1 MTEYNFFPDSNGKK
15 ILLDDVSKYS
25 ITLPDKAQT
34 ISEITKKNYQLVFPD
49 DDLSN
54 ITITDAMA
62 CVGGNTL
69 SFSNFFNKVIA
80 NEINTTRYQ
89 YLVHNMKEY
98 NRENIVFYNDNY
110 LNLMNKL
117 EQNIV
122 FIDPPWGGPI
132 YKSQYKMEIVLQ
144 DEAEKETN
152 IHEMVNIL
160 FENNSGTKMILF
172 KLPINHNIENF
183 KQSKYKYK
191 MICLKNMLLIMM
203 FKKDKEIEV

>member
-1 MTEYNFFPDSNGKK
+1 MERLKS
-15 ILLDDVSKYS
+15 LHR
-25 ITLPDKAQT
+25 
-34 ISEITKKNYQLVFPD
+34 
-49 DDLSN
+49 
-54 ITITDAMA
+54 
-62 CVGGNTL
+62 
-69 SFSNFFNKVIA
+69 FSNFFNKVIA

-172 KLPINHNIENF
+172 KLPINHNIDNF
-183 KQSKYKYK
+183 KQSRYKYK

-203 FKKDKEIEV
+203 FKKDKEIEA

>member
-1 MTEYNFFPDSNGKK
+1 MTEYNFFPDSSGKK

-34 ISEITKKNYQLVFPD
+34 ISEVTKKNYQLVFPD

-160 FENNSGTKMILF
+160 FENNSGTKMIIF

-183 KQSKYKYK
+183 KQSRYKYK

>member
-34 ISEITKKNYQLVFPD
+34 ISEVTKKNYQLVFPD

-69 SFSNFFNKVIA
+69 SFSNYFNKVIA

-98 NRENIVFYNDNY
+98 NRDNIVFYNDNY

-117 EQNIV
+117 EQQIV

-160 FENNSGTKMILF
+160 FENNSGTKMIIF

>member
-1 MTEYNFFPDSNGKK
+1 MAEYNFFPDSNGKK

-34 ISEITKKNYQLVFPD
+34 ISEVTKKNYQLVFPD

-69 SFSNFFNKVIA
+69 SFSNYFSKVIA

-160 FENNSGTKMILF
+160 FENNSGTKMIIF

-183 KQSKYKYK
+183 KQSRYKYK

>member
-25 ITLPDKAQT
+25 ITLPDKAHT
-34 ISEITKKNYQLVFPD
+34 ISEVTKKNYQLVFPD

-98 NRENIVFYNDNY
+98 NRDNIVFYNDNY

-160 FENNSGTKMILF
+160 FENNSGTKMIIF

-183 KQSKYKYK
+183 KQSRYKYK

>member
-160 FENNSGTKMILF
+160 FENNSGTKMIIF

-183 KQSKYKYK
+183 KQSRYKYK

>member
-1 MTEYNFFPDSNGKK
+1 MTEYNFFPESSGKK

-34 ISEITKKNYQLVFPD
+34 ISEVTKKNYQLVFPD

-160 FENNSGTKMILF
+160 FENNSGTKMIIF

>member
-1 MTEYNFFPDSNGKK
+1 MTEYNFFPESSGKK

-34 ISEITKKNYQLVFPD
+34 ISEVTKKNYQLVFPD

-117 EQNIV
+117 EQQIV

-160 FENNSGTKMILF
+160 FENNSGTKMIIF

>member
-34 ISEITKKNYQLVFPD
+34 ISEVTKKNYQLVFPD

-172 KLPINHNIENF
+172 KLPINHNIDNF
-183 KQSKYKYK
+183 KQSRYKYK

-203 FKKDKEIEV
+203 FKKDKEIEA

>member
-1 MTEYNFFPDSNGKK
+1 MTEYNFFPDSSGKK

-34 ISEITKKNYQLVFPD
+34 ISEVTKKNYQLVFPD

-89 YLVHNMKEY
+89 YLIHNMKEY

-160 FENNSGTKMILF
+160 FENNSGTKMIIF

-183 KQSKYKYK
+183 KQSRYKYK

>member
-1 MTEYNFFPDSNGKK
+1 MTEYNFFPDSSGKK

-34 ISEITKKNYQLVFPD
+34 ISEVTKKNYQLVFPD

-89 YLVHNMKEY
+89 YLIHNMKEY

-117 EQNIV
+117 EQQIV

-160 FENNSGTKMILF
+160 FENNSGTKMIIF

-183 KQSKYKYK
+183 KQSRYKYK

>member
-1 MTEYNFFPDSNGKK
+1 MTEYNFFPDSSGKK

-34 ISEITKKNYQLVFPD
+34 ISEVTKKNYQLVFPD

-89 YLVHNMKEY
+89 YLIHNMKEY

-160 FENNSGTKMILF
+160 FENNSGTKMIIF

-183 KQSKYKYK
+183 KQSRYKYK

-203 FKKDKEIEV
+203 FKKDKEIEA

>member
-1 MTEYNFFPDSNGKK
+1 MTEYNFFPESSGKK

-25 ITLPDKAQT
+25 ITLPDKAHT
-34 ISEITKKNYQLVFPD
+34 ISEVTKKNYQLVFPD

-144 DEAEKETN
+144 DETEKETKL
-152 IHEMVNIL
+152 HEMIDIL

-172 KLPINHNIENF
+172 KLPINHNIDNF
-183 KQSKYKYK
+183 KQSRYKYK

>member
-25 ITLPDKAQT
+25 ITLPDKAHT
-34 ISEITKKNYQLVFPD
+34 ISEVTKKNYQLVFPD

-160 FENNSGTKMILF
+160 FENNSGTKMIIF

-183 KQSKYKYK
+183 KQSRYKYK

>member
-1 MTEYNFFPDSNGKK
+1 MTEYNFFPDSSGKK

-34 ISEITKKNYQLVFPD
+34 ISEVTKKNYQLVFPD

-89 YLVHNMKEY
+89 YLIHNMKEY

-160 FENNSGTKMILF
+160 FENNSGTKMIIF
-172 KLPINHNIENF
+172 KLPINHNIDNF
-183 KQSKYKYK
+183 KQSRYKYK